1 VVKEEE
7 GIIIEISQNNIAKV
21 KVGRHNECKNCGA
34 CPGDS
39 SVVIEA
45 KNLLGAKKGQ
55 RIAFV
60 VKETNM
66 LMAAFV
72 VYIAPLILVTLGII
86 VGQVIAGKFGFS
98 VRGFQ
103 IGGGILTFIVSIINI
118 KIFDKYAHN
127 NDKMQPVITQIL
139 S

>member
-1 VVKEEE
+1 MVKEEE
-7 GIIIEISQNNIAKV
+7 GIIIEIFGDNIAKV

-45 KNLLGAKKGQ
+45 KNPVGAKKGQ
-55 RIAFV
+55 RIAFEM
-60 VKETNM
+60 KETNM

-72 VYIAPLILVTLGII
+72 VYIAPLISVVVGIFA
-86 VGQVIAGKFGFS
+86 GQLIAEIFGLS

-103 IGGGILTFIVSIINI
+103 IGGGILTFILSIILI
-118 KIFDKYAHN
+118 KFFDNYSHN
-127 NDKMQPVITQIL
+127 NDKMQPVITRIL

>member
-1 VVKEEE
+1 MVKEEE

>member
-1 VVKEEE
+1 MVKEEE
-7 GIIIEISQNNIAKV
+7 GIIIDISKDNIAKI

-45 KNLLGAKKGQ
+45 KNTIGAKAGQ
-55 RIAFV
+55 RIAFEM
-60 VKETNM
+60 KETSM

-72 VYIAPLILVTLGII
+72 VYILPLIAIVVGVI
-86 VGQVIAGKFGFS
+86 VGQTIAKQFGYS

-103 IGGGILTFIVSIINI
+103 IGGGVITFILSMINI
-118 KIFDKYAHN
+118 KRYDKYAHN
-127 NDKMQPVITQIL
+127 NEKMQPVITRTL